1 MSKFNNWSLCCISKT
16 LSDEGTNFRSMTYTN
31 FKKLDKQSA
40 MQKLC
45 DVIAHNF
52 QTALK
57 TILFC
62 QQNDIAGYRLS
73 SNLCPLLTHKDFQM
87 RVCDLPNYSDVVKT
101 AEQIKAALKNKPI
114 RISSHPSE
122 YITLTTD
129 NDEILQS
136 TIRDLEQHSEI
147 FDLLGLEQSY
157 ENPLNIHVRK
167 EGDATAISNNFYKNF
182 GKLSDG
188 VKKRLVLE
196 NNDNKSGFWT
206 IQNLYKYFYKV
217 LNIPLTFDCLHY
229 RMLNHGESEHDTF
242 HLAKSTWENVT
253 PIFHYSE
260 GIVEN
265 GVETRKHADLP
276 QSFPVIYD
284 SNVFYDVELKSKCQ
298 AIFKLKQYEQN

>member
-16 LSDEGTNFRSMTYTN
+16 LSDSGTNFRSMTYAN
-31 FKKLDKQSA
+31 FKKLDKESA
-40 MQKLC
+40 MKKLC
-45 DVIAHNF
+45 EVISHNF

-57 TILFC
+57 TIIFC
-62 QQNDIAGYRLS
+62 QDNDIVGYRLS

-87 RVCDLPNYSDVVKT
+87 KISDLPNYSDIVEI
-101 AEQIKAALKNKPI
+101 AHQIKNILKNKFI

-122 YITLTTD
+122 YITLTTE
-129 NDEILQS
+129 NDEILNS

-147 FDLLGLEQSY
+147 FDLLGLEQNY
-157 ENPLNIHVRK
+157 NNPLNIHVRK
-167 EGDATAISNNFYKNF
+167 EGDASVISGNFFRNF
-182 GKLSDG
+182 DKLSDG

-206 IQNLYKYFYKV
+206 IQNLYKYFYKT

-242 HLAKSTWENVT
+242 HLAKSTWGDII

-260 GIVEN
+260 GVVEN
-265 GVETRKHADLP
+265 GLETRKHADLP
-276 QSFPVIYD
+276 TSFPIIYD
-284 SNVFYDVELKSKCQ
+284 SDVIYDVELKSKCH
-298 AIFKLKQYEQN
+298 AIFKLKQYE